1 MNNCCTDYCEIRITI
16 IKMGIYKPMHKRTNP
31 GTGNTPELPELE
43 LSLMAISG
51 TRIIVISKLP
61 NNEENQLFISI
72 CRS

>member
-1 MNNCCTDYCEIRITI
+1 MNNCCTDYSEIRIPI

-31 GTGNTPELPELE
+31 GTGNTPKLPELE

-61 NNEENQLFISI
+61 NNPKKLFFSI